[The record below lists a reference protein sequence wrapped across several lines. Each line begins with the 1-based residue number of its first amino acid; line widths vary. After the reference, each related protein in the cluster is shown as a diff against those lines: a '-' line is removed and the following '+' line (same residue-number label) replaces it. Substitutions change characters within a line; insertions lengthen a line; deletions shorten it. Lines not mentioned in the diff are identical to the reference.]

1 MHKSP
6 SLSCGWLL
14 YLLVCFWQ
22 PIAISDQQIL
32 EMVLFPVV
40 NEGCRVVEEG
50 IVVRPS
56 DLNVATVLGM
66 SFPSYRYYTFTHLL
80 SFSDYEMGLMPYY
93 FLHVGG
99 KQSLRCKNT
108 LVWLTCS
115 CHTLGHSVT
124 VYQTL
129 VSSTNR
135 LDMHRALIE

>member
-1 MHKSP
+1 MHKS
-6 SLSCGWLL
+6 SSFSCCWLL

-66 SFPSYRYYTFTHLL
+66 SFPSYRYYTFTHFL
-80 SFSDYEMGLMPYY
+80 SFSDYEMGLMPYDY
-93 FLHVGG
+93 LHVGRVIIG
-99 KQSLRCKNT
+99 
-108 LVWLTCS
+108 
-115 CHTLGHSVT
+115 
-124 VYQTL
+124 Y
-129 VSSTNR
+129 
-135 LDMHRALIE
+135 